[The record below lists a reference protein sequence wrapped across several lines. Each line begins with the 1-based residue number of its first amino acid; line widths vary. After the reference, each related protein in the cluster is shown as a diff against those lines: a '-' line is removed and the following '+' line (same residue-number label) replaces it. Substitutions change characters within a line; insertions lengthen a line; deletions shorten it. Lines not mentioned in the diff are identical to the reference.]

1 MFAVLSHISYRI
13 VTHTPVILIT
23 GAGRGLGRGIA
34 VQLAAE
40 GCSVAINYVG
50 NRAAAEETAALC
62 RKASK
67 SGKQEFLPI
76 QADVGSKPDRARLV
90 ADTLSRLGRID
101 ALVNNAGIAP
111 RVRADLTDASEE
123 SFGELIRVNLQGPY
137 FLTQAVALH
146 WLEKKPE
153 PALSTGH
160 KVIFITSIS
169 ADTAS
174 VDRGD
179 YCVSKA
185 GLSMAARLWA
195 VRLAADNVQVVE
207 IRPGIMATDMT
218 AGAKA
223 KYDGLLANGLVPQG
237 RWGTPEDVGL
247 AVRSIISGQL
257 PFSTG
262 SVIAVDGGFHI
273 RRL

>member
-1 MFAVLSHISYRI
+1 M
-13 VTHTPVILIT
+13 
-23 GAGRGLGRGIA
+23 
-34 VQLAAE
+34 AE
-40 GCSVAINYVG
+40 
-50 NRAAAEETAALC
+50 
-62 RKASK
+62 
-67 SGKQEFLPI
+67 
-76 QADVGSKPDRARLV
+76 
-90 ADTLSRLGRID
+90 TLSTLGRID
-101 ALVNNAGIAP
+101 ALENNAGIAP
-111 RVRADLTDASEE
+111 RVRADLTHATEE

-137 FLTQAVALH
+137 FLTQAVARH
-146 WLEKKPE
+146 WLENKPQ
-153 PALSTGH
+153 PALPTGH
-160 KVIFITSIS
+160 KVVFITSIS

-185 GLSMAARLWA
+185 GLAMAVQLWAARL
-195 VRLAADNVQVVE
+195 AAHNIQVVE
-207 IRPGIMATDMT
+207 VRPGIMATDMT

-223 KYDGLLANGLVPQG
+223 KYDLLMAGGLVPQG

-247 AVRSIISGQL
+247 AVRSIIAGQL

>member
-1 MFAVLSHISYRI
+1 
-13 VTHTPVILIT
+13 VTPTPAPVILVT
-23 GAGRGLGRGIA
+23 GASRGLGRGIA

-40 GCSVAINYVG
+40 GCSVAINFLG
-50 NRAAAEETAALC
+50 NRAAAEETADLC
-62 RKASK
+62 GKASK
-67 SGKQEFLPI
+67 SGKQGFPII
-76 QADVGSKPDRARLV
+76 QADIGSGPDRARLV
-90 ADTLSRLGRID
+90 ADTISKLGRID

-111 RVRADLTDASEE
+111 KVRADLTDAAEE

-137 FLTQAVALH
+137 FLTQAVARH
-146 WLEKKPE
+146 WLRERPE
-153 PALSTGH
+153 PALPTGH
-160 KVIFITSIS
+160 KIIFITSIS
-169 ADTAS
+169 AETAS

-185 GLSMAARLWA
+185 GLAMAVQLWAARL
-195 VRLAADNVQVVE
+195 AAHNIQVVE
-207 IRPGIMATDMT
+207 VRPGIMATDMT

-223 KYDGLLANGLVPQG
+223 KYDGLLAGGLVPQG

-247 AVRSIISGQL
+247 AVRSIIAGQL